1 MPYVFPNLWSFVL
14 DRLPEGERNLVR
26 SWGKPSECREIL
38 YPGCSV
44 IITAYLTQTELLSEL
59 EVRGSLEHCCGE
71 MYYRMGMF
79 EQVELIGKRL
89 EEFFKVLGVRK
100 VITAC
105 PACCDMLTNVLPAFG
120 AKFEFEVESLLEWI
134 WRKVEGGEIRFT
146 SKVKKLATIQDSCHG
161 KVLGR
166 SFLELPRRLLE
177 AVGVKVVEME
187 YSGME
192 SPCCGIGAG
201 FSPASGFHPLH
212 IQMASVRRLNE
223 ARRTGAEI
231 LVVYCAGCLLMFSVV
246 KLLYPIRM
254 QVYHL
259 LEILQMATGEK
270 PLRHQ
275 ASRAM
280 KLIMGVLR
288 HQFPKLLSRKRLST
302 PKLVMESNLG
312 VTSRCNVKSR
322 PRIQEQIDL
331 GRERRSL

>member
-1 MPYVFPNLWSFVL
+1 MPCVFPNLWSFVL
-14 DRLPEGERNLVR
+14 DRLPKNEKSLVR
-26 SWGKPSECREIL
+26 SWGKPSECQEIL

-44 IITAYLTQTELLSEL
+44 IITDYLTQTELLSKL
-59 EVRGSLEHCCGE
+59 EIKGSLEYCCGE

-89 EEFFKVLGVRK
+89 EDFFKVLGVRK

-120 AKFEFEVESLLEWI
+120 AKFRFEVESLLQWI
-134 WRKVEGGEIRFT
+134 WRKVKEGEIRFT
-146 SKVKKLATIQDSCHG
+146 SRVKKLATIHDSCHG
-161 KVLGR
+161 KVLGKG
-166 SFLELPRRLLE
+166 FLELPRRLLE
-177 AVGVKVVEME
+177 AVGIEVVEMRP
-187 YSGME
+187 SGME

-201 FSPASGFHPLH
+201 FSPTSGFHPLH

-231 LVVYCAGCLLMFSVV
+231 LVVYCAGCLLMFSVA

-254 QVYHL
+254 PVYHL
-259 LEILQMATGEK
+259 LEILQMAIGEK

-280 KLIMGVLR
+280 KLVIGVLR
-288 HQFPKLLSRKRLST
+288 HQFPKLLSWKRLRT
-302 PKLVMESNLG
+302 PQLVMES
-312 VTSRCNVKSR
+312 SRNSALQGAFLYRDSVDRNTCS
-322 PRIQEQIDL
+322 
-331 GRERRSL
+331 